1 MSYMAEANAIAAGL
15 RGRGRPPGKAS
26 IGPTVRNLQVLA
38 YMREFFAENDQLPPM
53 AHIALRFGWVSDTSA
68 LEHIE
73 SLMRHGL
80 VERNACG
87 KLRFARGRDA

>member
-15 RGRGRPPGKAS
+15 RGRARPPGKKS
-26 IGPTVRNLQVLA
+26 TGPTVRNLQVLQ

-53 AHIALRFGWVSDTSA
+53 AHIAGYFGWASEQSA

-73 SLMRHGL
+73 SLMRHEL

-87 KLRFARGRDA
+87 KLRFVRGRDE